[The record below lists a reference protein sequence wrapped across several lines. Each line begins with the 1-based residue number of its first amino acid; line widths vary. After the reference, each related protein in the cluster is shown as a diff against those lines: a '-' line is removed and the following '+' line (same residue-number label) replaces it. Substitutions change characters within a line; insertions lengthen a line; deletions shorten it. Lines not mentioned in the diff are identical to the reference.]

1 MSFEASAPEQTYAWQ
16 DWQMVCCR
24 YYTAGQ
30 LVTGKRVLEVGCG
43 TGRGL
48 GYLST
53 RAQNIV
59 GVDYGLENIRI
70 ARKHYGSRIELMVLD
85 AQRLPFRE
93 NSFDVV
99 LAMEVIYYFTHLDS
113 FLEECRRVLA
123 DDGLL
128 CLCLPNKHAPGF
140 HASPL
145 SYRYY
150 SVPELAQIIKSH
162 HFSPE
167 VFGAFPILRWPLF
180 QRVRSAVLGAAG
192 RLLDKIPK
200 TGMIREFLRKIVYRE
215 LIKNKPELE
224 ESDMTPE
231 NYALQPLIPG
241 LPDTRYRILYVV
253 AHAE

>member
-1 MSFEASAPEQTYAWQ
+1 MSFEASVPEQTYARE

-30 LVTGKRVLEVGCG
+30 FVTGKRVLEVGCG

-48 GYLST
+48 GYLAA
-53 RAQNIV
+53 RAQRIV
-59 GVDYGLENIRI
+59 GVDYGQDNIQQ
-70 ARKHYGSRIELMVLD
+70 AKHHYGSRIELMVLD
-85 AQRLPFRE
+85 AQKLPFRD

-99 LAMEVIYYFTHLDS
+99 LAMEVIYYFAHLDS
-113 FLEECRRVLA
+113 FLKECRRVLA

-128 CLCLPNKHAPGF
+128 CLCLPNKDAPGF

-145 SYRYY
+145 GYRYY
-150 SVPELAQIIKSH
+150 SVPELVQIIKGH

-167 VFGAFPILRWPLF
+167 VFGAFPILRRLLF
-180 QRVRSAVLGAAG
+180 QRMRSAILFAAG

-200 TGMIREFLRKIVYRE
+200 TKTFKEILRKIIYRE

-224 ESDMTPE
+224 ESDMIPE
-231 NYALQPLIPG
+231 NYALEPLAPG
-241 LPDTRYRILYVV
+241 SLDNKYRILYVM